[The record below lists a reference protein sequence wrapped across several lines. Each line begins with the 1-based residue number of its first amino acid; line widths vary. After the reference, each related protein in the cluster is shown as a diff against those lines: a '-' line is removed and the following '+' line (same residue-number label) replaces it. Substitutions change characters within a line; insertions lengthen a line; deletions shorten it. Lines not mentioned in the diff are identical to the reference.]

1 MDESNPLAS
10 VAAFHFNQQYRNQQ
24 LANRLESVKLSTSG
38 PADPKL
44 QAACQDMES
53 LFLSYLLK
61 EMRATVNKSGFIS
74 GGKAEE
80 IFTSLLDVELS
91 KNMSAAGGIGLSP
104 LLLKQL
110 GGQSEKKESPG
121 GE

>member
-1 MDESNPLAS
+1 
-10 VAAFHFNQQYRNQQ
+10 
-24 LANRLESVKLSTSG
+24 
-38 PADPKL
+38 
-44 QAACQDMES
+44 MES
-53 LFLSYLLK
+53 LFLTYLLK

-91 KNMSAAGGIGLSP
+91 KKMSIAGGIGLSP

-110 GGQSEKKESPG
+110 GGRSENEGGPG
-121 GE
+121 GP